1 MFFFKKSLLVSFH
14 FISAD
19 IIVLLEV
26 QLYMT
31 DRAASINSGS
41 NTNAVM
47 SCKLLDLLFSE
58 KKIKIEAFYSKKTPL
73 LFSMQKSNQEY

>member
-1 MFFFKKSLLVSFH
+1 
-14 FISAD
+14 
-19 IIVLLEV
+19 
-26 QLYMT
+26 MT

-58 KKIKIEAFYSKKTPL
+58 KKNKNRSL
-73 LFSMQKSNQEY
+73 LFKKDALAIFDAKVQPGILITSCLAISIRIVVCYSMFAAAGKL